1 MAPARRGGT
10 DPHVTRVGAVI
21 AQSLVALRSGNDAA
35 IRALYGGAK
44 ASRELTK
51 IIAVVAHHVR
61 KGPGGKKIMVRPSK
75 GPRDAGALILS
86 RQPGHVFVTIAEQE
100 KAVLRRCQELVRK
113 GIRRRGLAMALNRM
127 LLLPPLSGRDD
138 FPFVV
143 AALQVARVDRQSRVV
158 PDDLVKA
165 ITRVGGDLLMDTAAR
180 VDGAVRSRAPVNTIA
195 VTWPLTKTV
204 DSQGNVVVESKEEG
218 SPIEWLY
225 DDVSV
230 RSGGVLYLATGEYKV
245 RRFEVASGG
254 KIVVDSRRGPVRV
267 QVRELLKLG
276 GSESAVDAGVPR
288 LILRYDGR
296 NDVLIHAPFAGAL
309 FAPHAAVSLSGE
321 GRASGPSFASVFADT
336 IVIGRGEVVR
346 PLPLEWHTAA
356 VLGVSF
362 RNP

>member
-1 MAPARRGGT
+1 VT
-10 DPHVTRVGAVI
+10 SQLDPEHAAAYPRSAAASKLTMPVKKRAGPPIVSANPTPFSVG
-21 AQSLVALRSGNDAA
+21 
-35 IRALYGGAK
+35 
-44 ASRELTK
+44 SRWT
-51 IIAVVAHHVR
+51 
-61 KGPGGKKIMVRPSK
+61 
-75 GPRDAGALILS
+75 
-86 RQPGHVFVTIAEQE
+86 T
-100 KAVLRRCQELVRK
+100 C
-113 GIRRRGLAMALNRM
+113 
-127 LLLPPLSGRDD
+127 
-138 FPFVV
+138 
-143 AALQVARVDRQSRVV
+143 
-158 PDDLVKA
+158 
-165 ITRVGGDLLMDTAAR
+165 
-180 VDGAVRSRAPVNTIA
+180 
-195 VTWPLTKTV
+195 
-204 DSQGNVVVESKEEG
+204 
-218 SPIEWLY
+218 
-225 DDVSV
+225 
-230 RSGGVLYLATGEYKV
+230 SGGVLYLATGEYKV